1 MKIQITSVKTITE
14 VASYW
19 SNEDY
24 ANLLKEF
31 DFPEPET
38 IKAENLKGMLHL
50 AITDFETNEA
60 AETILTYKLGEKLSE
75 GQIQSISHEMTAD
88 KVAEEYPEPD
98 LHYDLFCINQF
109 LRQAYNGKFPNTEAT
124 LIDFNVTDD
133 EGKDV
138 GANKEIL
145 AKMIAGGLKESS
157 LVKRL
162 YSDQLEGKVKFEDAH
177 KFIWTVSIPEKNNY
191 QVLTSN
197 YWINKD
203 DVTENEYDVTI
214 MKFEEEQS

>member
-24 ANLLKEF
+24 SNLLKEF

-38 IKAENLKGMLHL
+38 IKPENLKGMLHL
-50 AITDFETNEA
+50 AISDFETSESA
-60 AETILTYKLGEKLSE
+60 RIILTYKLSEKLNE

-88 KVAEEYPEPD
+88 KVAEEYPEPS
-98 LHYDLFCINQF
+98 LHYDLFCVNQF
-109 LRQAYNGKFPNTEAT
+109 LRQAYNGKFPNTEAN
-124 LIDFNVTDD
+124 LLDIEIIDD
-133 EGKDV
+133 EGKDI
-138 GANKEIL
+138 GTNKEIL
-145 AKMIAGGLKESS
+145 AKVIAGGLKESN

-177 KFIWTVSIPEKNNY
+177 KFIWTVSSPEKNHY
-191 QVLTSN
+191 QVLTSD

-203 DVTENEYDVTI
+203 DVTANEYDVNI
-214 MKFEEEQS
+214 MEFEE